1 MICTA
6 FSHFSDSH
14 VVQSEWFERWIRGT
28 AREGGWDFY
37 GRPYLAALNRK
48 TPGGIE
54 ISSWQQRAA
63 TGRAGPPTMATLQNR
78 GIPGILTISK
88 ISVRRIKDLTS
99 AHRPLICSVPRTEP
113 EIARRNHNQSTPA
126 PADAGPPAAESP
138 RTPGISMVRAHHR
151 NPLPSDL
158 SLRTPESRTKSEDE
172 TRKPIQSTSTSVVV
186 HPATPITQQT
196 RGISTIRQ
204 RLEGWS
210 PTHQPHIRSN
220 PQTELE
226 TAQRNRNQST
236 ST

>member
-1 MICTA
+1 MGFLRATVPRCTK
-6 FSHFSDSH
+6 
-14 VVQSEWFERWIRGT
+14 SENT
-28 AREGGWDFY
+28 
-37 GRPYLAALNRK
+37 GRNRNQFLM
-48 TPGGIE
+48 T
-54 ISSWQQRAA
+54 RAA
-63 TGRAGPPTMATLQNR
+63 TGRAEPPTMATLQNR
-78 GIPGILTISK
+78 GIPRIPTISK
-88 ISVRRIKDLTS
+88 IGVRRIKDLTS
-99 AHRPLICSVPRTEP
+99 AHQPLICSVPRTEP

-126 PADAGPPAAESP
+126 PADAEPSAAESP

-158 SLRTPESRTKSEDE
+158 SLRTPESRPKSEDE
-172 TRKPIQSTSTSVVV
+172 TRKPIQSASTSVVV

-196 RGISTIRQ
+196 RGIPTIRQ

-210 PTHQPHIRSN
+210 PTHQPLIRSD

>member
-1 MICTA
+1 MGFLRATVPRCTK
-6 FSHFSDSH
+6 
-14 VVQSEWFERWIRGT
+14 SENT
-28 AREGGWDFY
+28 
-37 GRPYLAALNRK
+37 GRNRNQFLM
-48 TPGGIE
+48 T
-54 ISSWQQRAA
+54 RAA
-63 TGRAGPPTMATLQNR
+63 TGRAGPPAMATLQNR
-78 GIPGILTISK
+78 GIPRIPTTSK
-88 ISVRRIKDLTS
+88 ASAPHLEDLTS
-99 AHRPLICSVPRTEP
+99 AHRPLIRSDPRTES
-113 EIARRNHNQSTPA
+113 EITRRNHNQSTPA
-126 PADAGPPAAESP
+126 PADAEPPAAESP

-158 SLRTPESRTKSEDE
+158 SLRTPESRPKSEDE
-172 TRKPIQSTSTSVVV
+172 TRKPIQSASTPVVV

-210 PTHQPHIRSN
+210 PTHQTLIRSD